1 MNKEEVRINSEEMK
15 RALLKMVANSDAPP
29 GLPYREQIY
38 WEEIKRLNKLLKEY
52 GNHKINCQ
60 CAIQMLMA
68 ESFECTCGF
77 REALKDK

>member
-1 MNKEEVRINSEEMK
+1 MK
-15 RALLKMVANSDAPP
+15 TVEL
-29 GLPYREQIY
+29 
-38 WEEIKRLNKLLKEY
+38 EEIERLKKVLKEY

-77 REALKDK
+77 REALKEK

>member
-1 MNKEEVRINSEEMK
+1 MDKLK
-15 RALLKMVANSDAPP
+15 KALRKIRRLETKITVIETVELA
-29 GLPYREQIY
+29 
-38 WEEIKRLNKLLKEY
+38 EIKRLNKLLKEY

>member
-1 MNKEEVRINSEEMK
+1 MDELKKALMK
-15 RALLKMVANSDAPP
+15 IKQLETKITVMKIVEL
-29 GLPYREQIY
+29 
-38 WEEIKRLNKLLKEY
+38 EEIERLRKILKEY

-77 REALKDK
+77 REALKEK